1 MSFGTSALARRR
13 HSKALVPRSLVP
25 LASAVAAGAMAG
37 GQVSIEESVRM
48 ANMSQCADDAKQRAF
63 DDSMVELGKTPI
75 DLVSGD
81 EDSPDAPCDEAP
93 CDEKVPELNGFP
105 RHAEAATRRPDEDGR
120 PVCEHVHHRSAKSA
134 GARQQGLDA

>member
-1 MSFGTSALARRR
+1 
-13 HSKALVPRSLVP
+13 
-25 LASAVAAGAMAG
+25 MAG

-63 DDSMVELGKTPI
+63 DNVMVEMGNTPI

-93 CDEKVPELNGFP
+93 CDEKVPELK
-105 RHAEAATRRPDEDGR
+105 RM
-120 PVCEHVHHRSAKSA
+120 
-134 GARQQGLDA
+134 DAFCPWMDAPFASTGIIVQPHKRFRAL